1 MRTRHIVA
9 LSVLI
14 ASFALDGLAT
24 SARNIVLA
32 VVPKWFLLSVAEV
45 GDPAIL
51 AAMVATL
58 FASGLLA
65 HRSRFI
71 RAAVVLAS
79 ALTATGLVVLSLK
92 WLASRGPDGVFYG
105 FGAGEEG
112 IMFPSGHTALAFAAC
127 AVIGAVWRKARWPA
141 CAIALGVAISRVS
154 LEHFLS
160 DVVAGA
166 LIGVLVGRLVTGWAA
181 KAGYLHLTSP
191 SRTALVPDP
200 DRPDSGS

>member
-1 MRTRHIVA
+1 VRARHIVA

-58 FASGLLA
+58 FASGLVA
-65 HRSRFI
+65 RRSRFT

-105 FGAGEEG
+105 FGAGEGG
-112 IMFPSGHTALAFAAC
+112 IMFPSGHTAMAFAAC
-127 AVIGAVWRKARWPA
+127 VVIGAVWRKARWPA
-141 CAIALGVAISRVS
+141 CAIAVGVAISRVC
-154 LEHFLS
+154 LAHFFS

-166 LIGVLVGRLVTGWAA
+166 VIGAAVGQGVVDWAGKERFLELDSGRHA
-181 KAGYLHLTSP
+181 EPA
-191 SRTALVPDP
+191 PDP
-200 DRPDSGS
+200 ASPPAKR